1 MVYVKKQENFKD
13 AFTANHNDYGIGKLH
28 INCECT
34 GKSNWFSKSRIT
46 ERSIRKIQL
55 EVKTDLEKEGQAEV
69 LVYMRDQV
77 DTEMIAKATKAA
89 VSNYM
94 TPYNTKMEVRKGV
107 LEALKDKA
115 DLTQG

>member
-1 MVYVKKQENFKD
+1 
-13 AFTANHNDYGIGKLH
+13 
-28 INCECT
+28 
-34 GKSNWFSKSRIT
+34 
-46 ERSIRKIQL
+46 
-55 EVKTDLEKEGQAEV
+55 
-69 LVYMRDQV
+69 MRDQV

-94 TPYNTKMEVRKGV
+94 TPYNTKMEVRKGGV

>member
-1 MVYVKKQENFKD
+1 MVLGNF
-13 AFTANHNDYGIGKLH
+13 T
-28 INCECT
+28 
-34 GKSNWFSKSRIT
+34 
-46 ERSIRKIQL
+46 SIVNAQGNQIDSAKVELQKEASEKIQL

-94 TPYNTKMEVRKGV
+94 TPYNTKMEVRKG
-107 LEALKDKA
+107 
-115 DLTQG
+115 GY